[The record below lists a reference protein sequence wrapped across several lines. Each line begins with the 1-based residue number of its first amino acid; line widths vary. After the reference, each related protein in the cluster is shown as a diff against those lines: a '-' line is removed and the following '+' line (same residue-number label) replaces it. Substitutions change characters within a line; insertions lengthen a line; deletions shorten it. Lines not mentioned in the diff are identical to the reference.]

1 MLTRM
6 TRTICAT
13 EGGLLQHVV
22 WVLWKHVLYMLWFS
36 EIAVSSHN
44 SMSSSIF
51 APAEA
56 LSKLGWRQVLHLPA
70 ISKLVHHLTSCI
82 LQKACKEQRNCHF
95 QFTTVLTCGSI
106 HAKNRLP
113 WYHNPTNSSTAFRKS
128 LKLSLPAQ
136 SWSSRSYLSC
146 AHQSFEWPKPLT
158 VLLSQHHGHKL

>member
-1 MLTRM
+1 
-6 TRTICAT
+6 
-13 EGGLLQHVV
+13 
-22 WVLWKHVLYMLWFS
+22 MLWFS

-95 QFTTVLTCGSI
+95 QFTTVLTCGSYPCKKQI
-106 HAKNRLP
+106 AMIP
-113 WYHNPTNSSTAFRKS
+113 QPD
-128 LKLSLPAQ
+128 KLE
-136 SWSSRSYLSC
+136 YGLSQVIETQF
-146 AHQSFEWPKPLT
+146 ASAVLVQSFIPELCPPIFRMTQATDCPTIPASWT
-158 VLLSQHHGHKL
+158 